1 MNYVKFTVVM
11 AAAIALKQY
20 LEDKKVLQKTSEFIY
35 STAGVAIM
43 AGGAVP
49 NAVTFIANQLARLLS
64 GDDPKA
70 AFKEKK
76 NMTKLLRLTKL
87 LMPNTRKKE

>member
-1 MNYVKFTVVM
+1 MNYVKFTAVM

-35 STAGVAIM
+35 STAGVAIT

-70 AFKEKK
+70 ASKEKK
-76 NMTKLLRLTKL
+76 T
-87 LMPNTRKKE
+87 